1 MSTANARKKA
11 PVIPRATIEEYIK
24 VSSDLSKAK
33 KRQEKLRPLLLA
45 QLEAGA
51 INDPESPWELFT
63 EVHDRPAVDWK
74 SELVSFLMEYFP
86 DDWPVKI
93 AAMEGKRREEVHLR
107 SRPNPVYLARK
118 KEE

>member
-1 MSTANARKKA
+1 
-11 PVIPRATIEEYIK
+11 
-24 VSSDLSKAK
+24 
-33 KRQEKLRPLLLA
+33 
-45 QLEAGA
+45 
-51 INDPESPWELFT
+51 
-63 EVHDRPAVDWK
+63 
-74 SELVSFLMEYFP
+74 MEYFP